1 MKLVFRIKQTEKI
14 IFLTSFIL
22 GLTFIGYSQE
32 TYKIGDTEYYYDQYY
47 STTGKP
53 KVKRSETNKTKF
65 LNSQGY
71 YSTPENYEID
81 HIIPL
86 SQGGSDSPS
95 NMQLLTV
102 EEHKK
107 KTDREREKAENY
119 NYNVKSSAKTKS
131 YDYTLTPSYNYLTP
145 SYNGSRTIHT
155 GSRGGKYY
163 INSNGNKTYV
173 K

>member
-1 MKLVFRIKQTEKI
+1 MKLTTIFKRLSK
-14 IFLTSFIL
+14 IFLLAF
-22 GLTFIGYSQE
+22 LTIGSVISLYSQE
-32 TYKIGDTEYYYDQYY
+32 TYKVGDTEYYYNQYY

-53 KVKRSETNKTKF
+53 KVKRSESNKTKF
-65 LNSQGY
+65 LNSKGY
-71 YSTPENYEID
+71 NSTPTNYEID

-102 EEHKK
+102 EQHKK
-107 KTDREREKAENY
+107 KTANERSKVSEY
-119 NYNVKSSAKTKS
+119 NYNQSTYNSN
-131 YDYTLTPSYNYLTP
+131 YTSTPTYNYSNT
-145 SYNGSRTIHT
+145 SSGGGRTIYT